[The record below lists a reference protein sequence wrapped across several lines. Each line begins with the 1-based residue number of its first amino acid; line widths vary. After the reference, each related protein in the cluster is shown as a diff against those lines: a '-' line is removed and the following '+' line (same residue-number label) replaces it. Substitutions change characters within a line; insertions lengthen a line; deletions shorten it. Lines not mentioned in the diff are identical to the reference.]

1 MIVTRIMG
9 GLGNQLFQC
18 AAGLA
23 LAARHGV
30 GLRFDL
36 RWMRRYPRRP
46 YLLDR
51 FALPAARLTIAERLA
66 YTWFP
71 FGRNPPFLFVKATR
85 RFNRRIYLE
94 PGHAYDPAFAT
105 LGPDRFLWGYF
116 QSERYFEPHRT
127 LVRAELQG
135 RADRS
140 LYEPAV
146 LAAVDDEAA
155 VAVQFRRG
163 DYVTDPA
170 TSASI
175 GVCPPAYYRDAVA
188 LVRERV
194 ASPRWVVFSDDLPWC
209 RANVDLEKAVF
220 VERAGGTPVDDLHLA
235 ASCRHIIL
243 ANSTFSWWSAWL
255 NENPGMVAV
264 APRRW
269 FRDPVLHAQSA
280 DLVPARWHRV

>member
-30 GLRFDL
+30 GLKFDL
-36 RWMRRYPRRP
+36 RWMSRYRRRP

-51 FALPAARLTIAERLA
+51 FPLPAARLTIGERLA
-66 YTWFP
+66 HTWFP
-71 FGRNPPFLFVKATR
+71 FPRNPPFLYIKATR
-85 RFNRRIYLE
+85 RLNRRIYLE
-94 PGHAYDPAFAT
+94 PGHAYDPAFAA

-116 QSERYFEPHRT
+116 QSERYFEACRT
-127 LVRAELQG
+127 LVRAELSG

-140 LYEPAV
+140 RYDPGV
-146 LAAVDDEAA
+146 LAAIDDEAS

-163 DYVTDPA
+163 DYVTDPD
-170 TSASI
+170 TSRSL
-175 GVCPPAYYRDAVA
+175 GVCHPDYYRDAVA
-188 LVRERV
+188 VVRERV
-194 ASPRWVVFSDDLPWC
+194 SAPRWVVFSDDVPWC
-209 RANVDLEKAVF
+209 RANVELEGAVY
-220 VERAGGTPVDDLHLA
+220 VERSGGTPVDDLFLA

-255 NENPGMVAV
+255 NENPGLVAV

-269 FRDPVLHAQSA
+269 FRDPVLHEQSG
-280 DLVPARWHRV
+280 DLIPGRWHRV